1 MFIDLRYGDDL
12 DGVRRDGCK
21 GLAVGTG
28 EICNAGNA
36 EDLLKKL
43 ASLSA
48 RRSSDLLK
56 ILSSEFTI
64 DDERISLERGGSSE
78 CTVSWVEGSFS

>member
-1 MFIDLRYGDDL
+1 MFTDLRYGDDL
-12 DGVRRDGCK
+12 DGVRRDECK

-28 EICNAGNA
+28 EICKAGNA

-48 RRSSDLLK
+48 RCSSDLLK
-56 ILSSEFTI
+56 ILSSGFTI
-64 DDERISLERGGSSE
+64 DDERISFERGGSSE
-78 CTVSWVEGSFS
+78 CMVSWVEGSFS